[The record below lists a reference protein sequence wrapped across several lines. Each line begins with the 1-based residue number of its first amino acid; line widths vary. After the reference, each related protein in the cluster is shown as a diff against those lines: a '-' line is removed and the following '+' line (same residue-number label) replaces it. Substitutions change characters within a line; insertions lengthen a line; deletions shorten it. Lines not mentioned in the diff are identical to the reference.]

1 MKFIK
6 KFEMFHQTG
15 VDDGGEVI
23 PDFNP
28 VLDLKIQDYVDGL
41 CTKGRYE
48 DLAKKIGQKFPK
60 DLSSDDM
67 DAYCEELRN
76 KAIKYFKRN
85 PELIGGEIDYMT
97 YKVPGGDGITRTNK
111 IGGTS
116 QTNSFRI
123 GQ

>member
-1 MKFIK
+1 MKLIK

-15 VDDGGEVI
+15 VEDGGEVV
-23 PDFNP
+23 PEHNP
-28 VLDLKIQDYVDGL
+28 VLDLKIKEYVEDM

-48 DLAKKIGQKFPK
+48 DLSKQIGLKFPK
-60 DLSSDDM
+60 NLSSEEM
-67 DAYCEELRN
+67 DEYGEQLKD
-76 KAIKYFKRN
+76 KAINYFKKN
-85 PELIGGEIDYMT
+85 PELIGKEINFMT